1 MIAQKIEKNYKDGS
15 RTERN
20 IEVISLVKD
29 PGDPRK
35 GVWRELWSPWAKLTW
50 GALGRKLFVSDLN
63 CTDGKGRSY

>member
-15 RTERN
+15 RTERS

-29 PGDPRK
+29 PGDPWK
-35 GVWRELWSPWAKLTW
+35 GVWSELCSPLAKLTW

-63 CTDGKGRSY
+63 CTDGKGSY